1 MAQPRR
7 LPILAAALA
16 MAASAAAAQPT
27 PGVVPIPI
35 PAIYDMETLRTG
47 PLPDEFVKQ
56 LGPLH
61 TLQEV
66 ENFLKANRVAFA
78 WSRNQVR
85 STSLPPDFVRQIDA
99 LPPHEVFV
107 TAQSNGGWLMGAVL
121 AKR

>member
-16 MAASAAAAQPT
+16 MAAGAAGAQPT

-61 TLQEV
+61 TLPDV

-78 WSRNQVR
+78 WSRSQVR
-85 STSLPPDFVRQIDA
+85 STGLPPDFVRQIDA

-107 TAQSNGGWLMGAVL
+107 TAQGAGWLMGVVL
-121 AKR
+121 AKH

>member
-1 MAQPRR
+1 MRIARR
-7 LPILAAALA
+7 AVAATVAA
-16 MAASAAAAQPT
+16 MAWAGVATAQPT
-27 PGVVPIPI
+27 PGVVPTPI

-66 ENFLKANRVAFA
+66 ESLLKANRVAFA